1 MSAGAMTIPH
11 KNPKI
16 SIQIACTRW
25 LRFVI
30 TNDADQFWTGT
41 DWADRSGALLY
52 AHAELVRADVGKLKR
67 QMRELEDQ

>member
-16 SIQIACTRW
+16 GVQIACTRW

-52 AHAELVRADVGKLKR
+52 AHVDLVRADVKR
-67 QMRELEDQ
+67 LRRGHRKQ